1 MTTPSTTE
9 NVGGVPGEQA
19 SEFLSGL
26 TREDLEKIYSAG
38 EAQQFVKGDSMLT
51 EGGSDASV
59 YIVLQGQA
67 QVLILREAGW
77 LNVASLQ
84 PGSVFGELSFFDR
97 MPRSARVSALE
108 ECAVLKISQDSFQRL
123 AATDPRL
130 ALTLAL
136 ELGKILSLRVRHL
149 NDLIQTLRDRQPGSG
164 TVRAAAP
171 HCPTLKEGSMAA
183 GQIVAIVFAAVS
195 TTILVMTFILLR
207 RVYLKKMEQMAT
219 VLGVERETASE
230 LERVGQLRGAAA
242 LGRPV
247 AISPQA
253 LEVFLAMRA
262 AGSR

>member
-38 EAQQFVKGDSMLT
+38 EAQQFVKGDTMLT

-67 QVLILREAGW
+67 QVLIPREAGW

-108 ECAVLKISQDSFQRL
+108 DCAVLKISQDSFQRL
-123 AATDPRL
+123 AAAESRL

-149 NDLIQTLRDRQPGSG
+149 NDLVQTLAR
-164 TVRAAAP
+164 
-171 HCPTLKEGSMAA
+171 
-183 GQIVAIVFAAVS
+183 
-195 TTILVMTFILLR
+195 
-207 RVYLKKMEQMAT
+207 
-219 VLGVERETASE
+219 
-230 LERVGQLRGAAA
+230 
-242 LGRPV
+242 
-247 AISPQA
+247 
-253 LEVFLAMRA
+253 
-262 AGSR
+262 

>member
-67 QVLILREAGW
+67 QVLIPREAGW

-130 ALTLAL
+130 TLAL

-149 NDLIQTLRDRQPGSG
+149 NDLIQTLAR
-164 TVRAAAP
+164 
-171 HCPTLKEGSMAA
+171 
-183 GQIVAIVFAAVS
+183 
-195 TTILVMTFILLR
+195 
-207 RVYLKKMEQMAT
+207 
-219 VLGVERETASE
+219 
-230 LERVGQLRGAAA
+230 
-242 LGRPV
+242 
-247 AISPQA
+247 
-253 LEVFLAMRA
+253 
-262 AGSR
+262 